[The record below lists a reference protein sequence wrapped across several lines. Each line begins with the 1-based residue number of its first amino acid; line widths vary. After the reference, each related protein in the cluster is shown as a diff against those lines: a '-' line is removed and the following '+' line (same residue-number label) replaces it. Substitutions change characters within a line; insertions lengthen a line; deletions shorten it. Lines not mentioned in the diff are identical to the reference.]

1 MTFSHFGSVYVNL
14 LPEANS
20 ILLAASSTRIPSHA
34 TTLSASYL
42 YLQSLEST
50 FLFYFNLRAVAIKWN
65 TCCCIPA
72 LKQTHTIH
80 THTNAYTVQL
90 RQYKCWYVSHFGKAR
105 KTLSV
110 ALLTASFHFPCHI
123 RLPSWDVGADIFSQ
137 YLLTWQPKNI
147 TRARRW

>member
-42 YLQSLEST
+42 LSSISRVHFPFLFQLESCRYQVKY
-50 FLFYFNLRAVAIKWN
+50 LL
-65 TCCCIPA
+65 
-72 LKQTHTIH
+72 LHSSSQTDTH
-80 THTNAYTVQL
+80 THTNAYTVKL

-105 KTLSV
+105 KTLPV